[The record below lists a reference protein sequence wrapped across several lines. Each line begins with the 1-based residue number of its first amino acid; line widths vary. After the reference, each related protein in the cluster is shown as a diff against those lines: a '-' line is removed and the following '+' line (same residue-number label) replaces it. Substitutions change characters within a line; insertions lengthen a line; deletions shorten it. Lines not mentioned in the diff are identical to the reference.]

1 MLANGFTSQGVV
13 LATLTLALTDVAG
26 TAEGAA
32 AIGGLLVAFRW
43 GADLFLAPGF
53 GHLSDRIGRGRLI
66 PALLAVEAVAV
77 AGLAL
82 ASDRVLVIAAT
93 LGVFVTSTALTAA
106 SDAAAGDLA
115 PPERR
120 AQVLSGYSDWMDIGA
135 ALGPPLAFGLAE
147 RLGLF
152 PSYGCTAVLLIAVA
166 GWFIVAWRR
175 R

>member
-1 MLANGFTSQGVV
+1 ML
-13 LATLTLALTDVAG
+13 LT
-26 TAEGAA
+26 
-32 AIGGLLVAFRW
+32 
-43 GADLFLAPGF
+43 
-53 GHLSDRIGRGRLI
+53 
-66 PALLAVEAVAV
+66 VEAVAV

-82 ASDRVLVIAAT
+82 ASDRLLVIAAT
-93 LGVFVTSTALTAA
+93 LAVFATSTALTAA

-135 ALGPPLAFGLAE
+135 ALGPPLAFMLAE

-166 GWFIVAWRR
+166 GWFVVAWRR